1 MLRIKILLIV
11 WLLFL
16 DFSAHSQVVFSFDYL
31 TIYETYSDSLDA
43 KPLTTYSFGDSKN
56 DNMIFKVTKFK
67 NDKII
72 AEIGN
77 MADSIFYSYELKQL
91 PIVSSDV
98 IQIELLNP
106 TIRNR
111 YIPNSK
117 SKIKDIY
124 NVVYNR
130 INDENEII
138 IEIFKNNKKRK
149 KTYESHYIMESYPF
163 VKNQFYVSEI
173 RFAYAFDLNLIKT
186 DEVIRE
192 SWFLNMLTNKKSNI
206 TKLKSIKQC
215 EVSVFLK

>member
-1 MLRIKILLIV
+1 
-11 WLLFL
+11 
-16 DFSAHSQVVFSFDYL
+16 
-31 TIYETYSDSLDA
+31 
-43 KPLTTYSFGDSKN
+43 
-56 DNMIFKVTKFK
+56 MIFRITKFK

-117 SKIKDIY
+117 SKIEDIY

-163 VKNQFYVSEI
+163 VKNQFYVYLYQLRICRSLYDLSCS
-173 RFAYAFDLNLIKT
+173 RRATSAASPHSFARI
-186 DEVIRE
+186 
-192 SWFLNMLTNKKSNI
+192 
-206 TKLKSIKQC
+206 
-215 EVSVFLK
+215 